1 MVAIFFSEMSGEHA
15 KKNAL
20 DAEVRA
26 HSLDNESFGGTNE
39 NVGENL
45 VFDDTKRARA
55 FALWVCAED
64 VPLRAI
70 EVPSFLDL
78 VHTLNPLANP
88 LNVKMVKAEVLKI
101 FKEEKVKI
109 KQVLA
114 DFNGQISLSVDV
126 LNTPVCD
133 EYMCLTAHF
142 VEDGWEVKKWVLN
155 FFRVWGEEDYA
166 SKVLLKCLSDWK
178 IENKIFTITMKNG
191 NDYDATVKILK
202 DRVQEKKKLQ
212 LNGRLFHVYCC
223 ADMLSVIVRDALA
236 EIAGIIDE
244 VLHFAVCAKPSPFW
258 HLTYVGLKE
267 ASELYSMGEFFRD
280 EYHGIQLP
288 PADVWHK
295 AEAFV
300 KLLGNIYN
308 VAKNLFEAKYP
319 TANNYLH
326 NLQELR
332 ASLIHESMSTDRFIK
347 PIAEKMFQ
355 KFDKYWNDMFL
366 LLALTTLLDPRFK
379 KKYFEFS
386 SLKYEDSDGK
396 FQVAAVLDALQA
408 LYDEY
413 ANTIDENEKPMSK
426 SSASFEC
433 EGSDGPCPKIRH
445 VEEGCGSSKDGF
457 DWVQEY
463 KQFIQ
468 PKGQHSK
475 SELDFY
481 LEEPVLPWIGDFDII
496 SWWRASSSKYPILSR
511 VARDLLA
518 IPISI
523 VTSYDAYNT
532 TARQIDWTLMS
543 SGRDIMGALMCTRS
557 WNQSNSYEDED
568 ED

>member
-1 MVAIFFSEMSGEHA
+1 MSGEHA

-45 VFDDTKRARA
+45 VFDETKRARA

-88 LNVKMVKAEVLKI
+88 LNVKMVKAECLKI

-114 DFNGQISLSVDV
+114 DFN
-126 LNTPVCD
+126 
-133 EYMCLTAHF
+133 
-142 VEDGWEVKKWVLN
+142 
-155 FFRVWGEEDYA
+155 
-166 SKVLLKCLSDWK
+166 
-178 IENKIFTITMKNG
+178 
-191 NDYDATVKILK
+191 VKILK
-202 DRVQEKKKLQ
+202 DRVQKKKKLR

-223 ADMLSVIVRDALA
+223 AGMLRVIVRDALA
-236 EIAGIIDE
+236 EIADIIDE

-267 ASELYSMGEFFRD
+267 ASELYSMGEFFGD

-288 PADVWHK
+288 LADVWHK

-300 KLLGNIYN
+300 KLLGSIYN
-308 VAKNLFEAKYP
+308 VAKKLFEAKYP

-332 ASLIHESMSTDRFIK
+332 ASLIHESMSTD
-347 PIAEKMFQ
+347 
-355 KFDKYWNDMFL
+355 
-366 LLALTTLLDPRFK
+366 
-379 KKYFEFS
+379 
-386 SLKYEDSDGK
+386 SDGK
-396 FQVAAVLDALQA
+396 FQVAAVLDALQT

-433 EGSDGPCPKIRH
+433 EGSDGPCPKIRR

-457 DWVQEY
+457 DWAQEY

-468 PKGQHSK
+468 PKDLQVLCSFPLK
-475 SELDFY
+475 NENPCKLPFDPNY
-481 LEEPVLPWIGDFDII
+481 L
-496 SWWRASSSKYPILSR
+496 
-511 VARDLLA
+511 
-518 IPISI
+518 
-523 VTSYDAYNT
+523 TMT
-532 TARQIDWTLMS
+532 
-543 SGRDIMGALMCTRS
+543 
-557 WNQSNSYEDED
+557 EDD
-568 ED
+568 NP

>member
-15 KKNAL
+15 KENAL
-20 DAEVRA
+20 DAEVRV
-26 HSLDNESFGGTNE
+26 HTLDNESFGGTNE

-55 FALWVCAED
+55 FALWFCAED

-70 EVPSFLDL
+70 EDL
-78 VHTLNPLANP
+78 VHILKPLANP
-88 LNVKMVKAEVLKI
+88 LNVKMVKAECLKI
-101 FKEEKVKI
+101 FKAEKAKI
-109 KQVLA
+109 KQVLG

-142 VEDGWEVKKWVLN
+142 IEDGWEEKKWVLS
-155 FFRVWGEEDYA
+155 FFRVGGEKDYV
-166 SKVLLKCLSDWK
+166 SKVLLKCLSDWE
-178 IENKIFTITMKNG
+178 IEDKIFTITMKNG

-212 LNGRLFHVYCC
+212 LNGQLFHVNCC
-223 ADMLSVIVRDALA
+223 ADMLSVIVGDALA
-236 EIAGIIDE
+236 EIADIIDE
-244 VLHFAVCAKPSPFW
+244 VHDFAVRAKPSPYW

-267 ASELYSMGEFFRD
+267 ATELYSMGEFFGD

-300 KLLGNIYN
+300 KLLGSIHN
-308 VAKNLFEAKYP
+308 VEKNLFEAKYP

-332 ASLIHESMSTDRFIK
+332 ASLIHESMSTDRFIN
-347 PIAEKMFQ
+347 PIAEKMLQ

-396 FQVAAVLDALQA
+396 LQVTTVLDALQT

-413 ANTIDENEKPMSK
+413 ANIDENEKPMSK
-426 SSASFEC
+426 SSASIEC
-433 EGSDGPCPKIRH
+433 EGSDGPCPKFRR

-457 DWVQEY
+457 DWVKEY
-463 KQFIQ
+463 EQFTQ
-468 PKGQHSK
+468 SKGRRPK

-481 LEEPVLPWIGDFDII
+481 LEEPVLPWIEDFDII

-523 VTSYDAYNT
+523 VTSNDAYHT
-532 TARQIDWTLMS
+532 TARQIEWNLMS